1 MHDRL
6 RYREEAAGA
15 QRRAQ
20 PLAVVAEG
28 RLAGGGGRPF
38 RMMVVGDAVSAS
50 NSFFPYLANA
60 DIVLAGISWLLHE
73 DRLPTLKPPVEVLPQ
88 VTLTNAQVRWIFILT
103 VLLLPGAVA
112 IGGVVWWV
120 RRR

>member
-1 MHDRL
+1 
-6 RYREEAAGA
+6 
-15 QRRAQ
+15 
-20 PLAVVAEG
+20 
-28 RLAGGGGRPF
+28 
-38 RMMVVGDAVSAS
+38 MVVGDADFAS

-60 DIVLAGISWLLHE
+60 DIVLAGVSWLLRE

-103 VLLLPGAVA
+103 VILLPGAVA
-112 IGGVVWWV
+112 LTGVGVWLW